1 MIITD
6 PIKEFYAPLLH
17 ERVLVLVAMD
27 VDALCASRVLQ
38 TLFQIDHVRLVASWV
53 DTTDDK
59 SQHCS
64 LLFIVAQINVF
75 TKIQHCSR

>member
-6 PIKEFYAPLLH
+6 PIKEFYTPLLH

-38 TLFQIDHVRLVASWV
+38 TLFQIDHVRWV
-53 DTTDDK
+53 
-59 SQHCS
+59 
-64 LLFIVAQINVF
+64 FGGIGGRGRPGV
-75 TKIQHCSR
+75 